1 MAENDEHNENI
12 KCTVSCPECGAEMI
26 CTHKIS
32 VQSSKP
38 SHIYPIIR
46 LPREFQELIGSKAEI
61 YQTVHDRKL
70 AFLVVADKEVDNCCT
85 TMQNSDVENRLYQL
99 ESQIA
104 ELKSLILQKASEAD
118 ADKENKRSRARFEP
132 ASWPHRYTI
141 LNIKHHRNELS
152 ADIV

>member
-1 MAENDEHNENI
+1 
-12 KCTVSCPECGAEMI
+12 MI

-46 LPREFQELIGSKAEI
+46 LPREFQELIGSKAEF
-61 YQTVHDRKL
+61 YQTVLDRKL

-104 ELKSLILQKASEAD
+104 ELNSLILQKESEAD
-118 ADKENKRSRARFEP
+118 ADKEKKGRGRDSNPRRGL
-132 ASWPHRYTI
+132 HRYTI

>member
-1 MAENDEHNENI
+1 
-12 KCTVSCPECGAEMI
+12 MI

-38 SHIYPIIR
+38 SHIYLIIR

-61 YQTVHDRKL
+61 YQTVLDRKL
-70 AFLVVADKEVDNCCT
+70 AFLVVAYKVVDNCCT
-85 TMQNSDVENRLYQL
+85 TMQNPDVENRLYQL

-118 ADKENKRSRARFEP
+118 AYKEKKGRGRDSNPRRGL
-132 ASWPHRYTI
+132 HRYTI
-141 LNIKHHRNELS
+141 LNVQHHRNELS